1 LTEFRAFLHTQLGMA
16 PDKNELRFSL
26 EDKAFPLWALRKYQK
41 VTNKSERSA
50 LEYIIERWAMLEPS
64 AKAYGITLKDFE
76 HDAKLADV
84 VSITSRKQPE
94 DGGTTG

>member
-1 LTEFRAFLHTQLGMA
+1 MA

-41 VTNKSERSA
+41 MTNRSERSA

-64 AKAYGITLKDFE
+64 AKVYGITLKDFE
-76 HDAKLADV
+76 RDANLADI
-84 VSITSRKQPE
+84 VSIGSRKQPE
-94 DGGTTG
+94 NGGTTG